1 MPTGLANTKSLEIT
15 NAEDLEQG
23 EHLANTV
30 GNGDPWAT
38 LDKMWH
44 HTEHCLWVN
53 DSFGKVGRDCAANFY
68 FHRTFKMFII
78 YDPRIPLLYMC
89 TRKQVKKILSAAQ
102 YNGNYS
108 KQPKCLAILLRKYIR
123 IKT

>member
-1 MPTGLANTKSLEIT
+1 MTRGTVPTGLANTKSLEIT

-53 DSFGKVGRDCAANFY
+53 DSFGKESSVQETGVLPLVEKISWRRKWQPTPVFCQENFMDRRARQATV
-68 FHRTFKMFII
+68 HGITKSG
-78 YDPRIPLLYMC
+78 
-89 TRKQVKKILSAAQ
+89 T
-102 YNGNYS
+102 
-108 KQPKCLAILLRKYIR
+108 
-123 IKT
+123 

>member
-1 MPTGLANTKSLEIT
+1 MPTGLANTKSLEII

-53 DSFGKVGRDCAANFY
+53 DSVGKESFSAGDRGSYPWSRRSPGEENGIPPQY
-68 FHRTFKMFII
+68 FAR
-78 YDPRIPLLYMC
+78 RISW
-89 TRKQVKKILSAAQ
+89 TE
-102 YNGNYS
+102 
-108 KQPKCLAILLRKYIR
+108 
-123 IKT
+123 

>member
-38 LDKMWH
+38 LDKLWH
-44 HTEHCLWVN
+44 HIKHCLWVN
-53 DSFGKVGRDCAANFY
+53 DSVGKETSVQETGVLPLGREDLLEKKMATHPSILPGEVHGQRSWAGY
-68 FHRTFKMFII
+68 SPWDHKEWDVTVQLTFTFTEH
-78 YDPRIPLLYMC
+78 L
-89 TRKQVKKILSAAQ
+89 
-102 YNGNYS
+102 
-108 KQPKCLAILLRKYIR
+108 KCS
-123 IKT
+123 